1 MPRDARRLVPLDL
14 ALALFACATLAAQT
28 PQQPTF
34 RGEARTVPVYVT
46 VTDGAGGFATDL
58 TRDDFE
64 VRDNGKLQAI
74 TQFTTDAQPLSVL
87 LLIDGSS
94 SMMGVL
100 NSVIEAA
107 NVFIVRMLPAD
118 RTGIGSFADRFEM
131 RQPFTSNRDELLAHL
146 QNQFNIRLGLETR
159 LWEGLWESVIAL
171 REEKGRRVV
180 LVLSDGKNWVAGA
193 TSFNTLPRRGAP
205 GTPPR
210 TVTVPSAPSSV
221 TPGSVLTTALTRDV
235 MIYAVSVW
243 TRFEG
248 AAEAPDQ
255 RMSQLAEDTGG
266 GFIELRESDDILT
279 TVAQISRELH
289 QQYVLGFQPQV
300 LDGKLHKLDVRVKR
314 AHGSV
319 RARRSYVAE
328 IEKK

>member
-1 MPRDARRLVPLDL
+1 MPRDARRLVPLQL
-14 ALALFACATLAAQT
+14 AFALFACVTLAAQT

-34 RGEARTVPVYVT
+34 RAEARTVPVYVT

-64 VRDNGKLQAI
+64 VRDNGKIQTI

-94 SMMGVL
+94 SMAGVL
-100 NSVIEAA
+100 DSVIDAA
-107 NVFIVRMLPAD
+107 NTFIVRMLPAD
-118 RTGIGSFADRFEM
+118 RTAIASFADRFQM

-193 TSFNTLPRRGAP
+193 ASFNTLPRRGAP

-221 TPGSVLTTALTRDV
+221 TPGNVLTTALTRDV
-235 MIYAVSVW
+235 MVYAVEVW
-243 TRFEG
+243 TRYEG
-248 AAEAPDQ
+248 AAEAPDP

-279 TVAQISRELH
+279 TVGRISRELH
-289 QQYVLGFQPQV
+289 QQYLLGFRPEV
-300 LDGKLHKLDVRVKR
+300 LDGKVHKLDVRVKR
-314 AHGSV
+314 ARGSV

-328 IEKK
+328 IEK

>member
-1 MPRDARRLVPLDL
+1 MPREGHRLIPLAL
-14 ALALFACATLAAQT
+14 ALALFAWITLAAQT

-34 RGEARTVPVYVT
+34 KAEARTVPVYVT

-58 TRDDFE
+58 TREDFE
-64 VRDNGKLQAI
+64 VRDNGKVQTI

-94 SMMGVL
+94 SMTAVL
-100 NSVIEAA
+100 DSVIEAA

-118 RTGIGSFADRFEM
+118 RTGIASFADRFQM

-193 TSFNTLPRRGAP
+193 ASFNTLPRPGAP
-205 GTPPR
+205 GTAPR

-221 TPGSVLTTALTRDV
+221 TPGNVLTTALTRDV
-235 MIYAVSVW
+235 MVYAVEVW
-243 TRFEG
+243 TRYEG
-248 AAEAPDQ
+248 VAEAPDP

-279 TVAQISRELH
+279 TVGRISRELH
-289 QQYVLGFQPQV
+289 QQYLLGFRPEV
-300 LDGKLHKLDVRVKR
+300 LDGKVHQLEVRVKR
-314 AHGSV
+314 SRGSV

-328 IEKK
+328 IPK